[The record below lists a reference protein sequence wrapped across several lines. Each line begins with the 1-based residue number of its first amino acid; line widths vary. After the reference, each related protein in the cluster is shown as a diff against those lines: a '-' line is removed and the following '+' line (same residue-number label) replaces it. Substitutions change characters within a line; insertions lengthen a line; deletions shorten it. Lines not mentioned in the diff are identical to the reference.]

1 MPIKKMPSKL
11 DFYIL
16 GEVVGPFLGGVIFFC
31 FIFLMFQVLR
41 LADYIIMHNV
51 PGFVLLKMTSYLMVT
66 FLPTALPVAFLIAVL
81 VAFGRLSADSELVA
95 MKASGVSIYRLTVP
109 VALFS
114 VLVVVLSLALNLE
127 WVPQSQRNFKT
138 TLIRVG
144 NTKIVSA
151 IHEGTFT
158 TGFFDLLVY
167 ADKVDSKTNQLEGV
181 FIYDEREPKNPLAVV
196 SKRGQIVRSA
206 NASAE
211 ELGGS
216 AFLVLQEGNIHR
228 NDLDTGTYQKIDFGQ
243 YRLFL
248 KINEGE
254 DNSFEK
260 PRFLSYFDLRERLGV
275 TPPSDPKLVE
285 YKNEFWRRVMDALS
299 PLLFVFLGVGFGT
312 ARTRT
317 VRAGAFLTA
326 TVVVV
331 IYWGLQT
338 TGVILSQKQ
347 LVFPWVGASVPLLA
361 LLAPTM
367 WSFKKS
373 SW

>member
-1 MPIKKMPSKL
+1 MLTKKFPTKI
-11 DFYIL
+11 DIYVL

-51 PGFVLLKMTSYLMVT
+51 PGFVLLKMTSFLMVT

-95 MKASGVSIYRLTVP
+95 MKASGMSIYRLAIP
-109 VALFS
+109 IAAFS
-114 VLVVVLSLALNLE
+114 VLVVILSLVLNLE
-127 WVPQSQRNFKT
+127 WVPQAQRNFKT
-138 TLIRVG
+138 TLIKVG

-167 ADKVDSKTNQLEGV
+167 ADKVDPRTNQLEGV

-196 SKRGQIVRSA
+196 AKRGQIVRSA
-206 NASAE
+206 NASAD

-254 DNSFEK
+254 DTSFEK
-260 PRFLSYFDLRERLGV
+260 PRFLSYFDLSERLQN
-275 TPPSDPKLVE
+275 TPTSDPKLAE
-285 YKNEFWRRVMDALS
+285 YKTEFWRRVMDALS
-299 PLLFVFLGVGFGT
+299 PVLFVFLGIGFGT

-331 IYWGLQT
+331 LYWGLQT
-338 TGVILSQKQ
+338 TGVVLTQKQ
-347 LVFPWVGASVPLLA
+347 LLTPLLGASLPMLA
-361 LLAPTM
+361 LLMPTLI
-367 WSFKKS
+367 SFKKS
-373 SW
+373 AW